1 MSQLS
6 RLSKD
11 LFGDFFSD
19 YPSLGYLV
27 RPLHGDTLPS
37 TFNVDISENNDAYV
51 IRAELPGVQKEN
63 ININIDDKNIS
74 ISAEIKQEDKKT
86 EDEKVIRSECYYG
99 SVSRSFSLP
108 TSIDQKTSNA
118 NYENGILVLTLSKKS
133 GTNGMSLKIN

>member
-37 TFNVDISENNDAYV
+37 SFNVDISENNDVYI
-51 IRAELPGVQKEN
+51 IRAELPGVNKEN
-63 ININIDDKNIS
+63 INIHIDDKNVLIT
-74 ISAEIKQEDKKT
+74 AEIKQLDKKT
-86 EDEKVIRSECYYG
+86 EDEKIIRSECYYG

-108 TSIDQKTSNA
+108 TSIDQKNSSA
-118 NYENGILVLTLSKKS
+118 NYENGILVLTLTKKS
-133 GTNGMSLKIN
+133 GVNGASLKIN